1 MKTAIQFRSR
11 LTLGGAIL
19 AQPATFLPV
28 VSAWTA
34 DADGRDASERPNL
47 LGFPLNSNFTRKKPT
62 VARPLLKDPLQ

>member
-11 LTLGGAIL
+11 LVVGGAIL

-28 VSAWTA
+28 VSVWTT
-34 DADGRDASERPNL
+34 DSNDGNALERPNL
-47 LGFPLNSNFTRKKPT
+47 LGFSSNFNFTRKNST